1 MVVSSLIVVILKQR
15 TQPGRVFSLQIRAP
29 KSHGHPKIVV
39 EVNINQLKRLFF
51 KQKSICA
58 HNFSFYQK
66 VKRRSS
72 VKLSVIRNT

>member
-1 MVVSSLIVVILKQR
+1 MFESSHIIVILKLQ

-72 VKLSVIRNT
+72 IKLSVIRDA